1 MKKLLSLLL
10 CITIFFGTQFD
21 HKPLIIPTS
30 SSNNYNILI
39 PNSYKDTVLFPNT
52 FLVLANTNHYFENN
66 YIPSNLDVITNYD
79 IDYIKRPNE
88 QIALKKEA
96 LIDLEKMIIAM
107 RQVGL
112 NVYVFSGYRSYT
124 KQISIYESTIN
135 KSEVALPGF
144 SEHQSALAVD
154 LSTLRDGLSQYF
166 SDTLEYHWLYENSY
180 KYGFI
185 LRYPKDKEHITGYS
199 FEPWHYRYVGI
210 YAQNIKNQITLEEY
224 IYNYLT

>member
-1 MKKLLSLLL
+1 MKKLLSFLL
-10 CITIFFGTQFD
+10 CITIFFATQFK
-21 HKPLIIPTS
+21 HKPMIILT

-52 FLVLANTNHYFENN
+52 FLVLANTNHHFDNN
-66 YIPSNLDVITNYD
+66 YIPSNLDVVTSYD

-88 QIALKKEA
+88 QITLKKEA
-96 LIDLEKMIIAM
+96 LIALEQMITAM
-107 RQVGL
+107 RQDGL
-112 NVYVFSGYRSYT
+112 NVYVFSGYRSYV
-124 KQISIYESTIN
+124 KQISIYESTTN
-135 KSEVALPGF
+135 KNEVALPGF

-154 LSTLRDGLSQYF
+154 LSTLHDGLSQYF

-185 LRYPKDKEHITGYS
+185 LRYPKDKEYITGYS

-210 YAQNIKNQITLEEY
+210 DALKIRNEITLEEY
-224 IYNYLT
+224 IYYYLT